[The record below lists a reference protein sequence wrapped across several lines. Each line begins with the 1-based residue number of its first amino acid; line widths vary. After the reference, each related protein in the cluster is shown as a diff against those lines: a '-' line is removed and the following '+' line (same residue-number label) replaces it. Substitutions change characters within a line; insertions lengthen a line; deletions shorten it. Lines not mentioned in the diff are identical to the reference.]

1 MSRYETDKVLWLL
14 SHNEDRQ
21 PFERYLADPDSVLEG
36 RDLSEEER
44 KALRDCDI
52 GELYRMG
59 AQPFILMGWAR
70 LVSKASGESPDAFI
84 ERYIAAVKP
93 HGHPDFST

>member
-1 MSRYETDKVLWLL
+1 MSKYEMDKVIWLL
-14 SHNEDRQ
+14 SSNED
-21 PFERYLADPDSVLEG
+21 PEPMERYLAEPDSILEG
-36 RDLSEEER
+36 RDLTGEER

-59 AQPFILMGWAR
+59 AQPFILMRWAR
-70 LVSKASGESPDAFI
+70 LVADARGEKPDAFI
-84 ERYIAAVKP
+84 ARYIAEVTP

>member
-1 MSRYETDKVLWLL
+1 MDKVIWLL
-14 SHNEDRQ
+14 SANEDPQ
-21 PFERYLADPDSVLEG
+21 LFESYVADPNSVLEG
-36 RDLSEEER
+36 RDLTGEER

-59 AQPFILMGWAR
+59 AQPFILMRWSR
-70 LVSKASGESPDAFI
+70 LVGKARGENQDAFVA
-84 ERYIAAVKP
+84 RYIAAVTP